1 MIMNKKIVKALNE
14 VLDAQIECIQN
25 SVNIGNYSDKEPKTI
40 AQLTEQFARNFI
52 LHHINDKTIN
62 KSAVKKII
70 KDRLIENKELLKNYG
85 LIK

>member
-1 MIMNKKIVKALNE
+1 MNEKIVKALND

-25 SVNIGNYSDKEPKTI
+25 SVNEGNYSDKEPKTI

-62 KSAVKKII
+62 KSEVKKII
-70 KDRLIENKELLKNYG
+70 KNKLIDNQDLLKSYG
-85 LIK
+85 LI

>member
-1 MIMNKKIVKALNE
+1 MNEKIVKALND

-25 SVNIGNYSDKEPKTI
+25 SVTEGNYSDKEPKTI

-62 KSAVKKII
+62 KSEVKKII
-70 KDRLIENKELLKNYG
+70 KNKLIDNQDLLKSYG
-85 LIK
+85 LI